1 MFNYCPPK
9 NIDDLKSQTL
19 SDGKRYY
26 TLPDGTNLPSVTTVL
41 GAMKKDAIMA
51 WRKRVGEDVA
61 NAISKKATSR
71 GTNVHTLCER
81 YLNNDPL
88 GDMMPDAK
96 EMFGDIKPLLNQI
109 DNIHYQEQALWSTKL
124 GLAGRVDCIAEF
136 AGTLSVI
143 DFKTSK
149 KVKSIKDIED
159 LIADGT
165 ISGGMIPKTR
175 CATDALKGGVGS
187 VHIIDGRVEHAVL
200 LELFTDQ
207 GVGTLLLRA
216 SRDKTSSL

>member
-9 NIDDLKSQTL
+9 NLDDLKSQTL

-51 WRKRVGEDVA
+51 WRKRVGDEVA

-81 YLNNDPL
+81 YLNNDSL
-88 GDMMPDAK
+88 GDIMPDAK
-96 EMFGDIKPLLNQI
+96 EMFNDIKPLLDQI
-109 DNIHYQEQALWSTKL
+109 DNIHYQEQALWSSKL

-159 LIADGT
+159 YFWQTSAYALMYEELVGT
-165 ISGGMIPKTR
+165 PIDQVVIIMAVENSKPLLFIQKTE
-175 CATDALKGGVGS
+175 D
-187 VHIIDGRVEHAVL
+187 HIDGLVKAIQYYK
-200 LELFTDQ
+200 DN
-207 GVGTLLLRA
+207 
-216 SRDKTSSL
+216 KK

>member
-51 WRKRVGEDVA
+51 WRKRVGDEVA

-81 YLNNDPL
+81 YLNNDSL
-88 GDMMPDAK
+88 GDIMPDAK
-96 EMFGDIKPLLNQI
+96 EMFNDIKPLLDQI
-109 DNIHYQEQALWSTKL
+109 DNVHYQEQALWSTKL

-159 LIADGT
+159 YFWQTAAYALMYEELVGT
-165 ISGGMIPKTR
+165 PINQLVIVMAVENSKPLLFIQKTE
-175 CATDALKGGVGS
+175 D
-187 VHIIDGRVEHAVL
+187 HIDGLVKAI
-200 LELFTDQ
+200 Q
-207 GVGTLLLRA
+207 YYK
-216 SRDKTSSL
+216 DKK

>member
-81 YLNNDPL
+81 YLNNDSL
-88 GDMMPDAK
+88 GDIMPDAK
-96 EMFGDIKPLLNQI
+96 EMFNDIKPLLDQI

-159 LIADGT
+159 YFWQTSAYALMYEELVGT
-165 ISGGMIPKTR
+165 PIDQVVIIMAVENSKPLLFIQKTE
-175 CATDALKGGVGS
+175 D
-187 VHIIDGRVEHAVL
+187 HIDGLVKAIQYYK
-200 LELFTDQ
+200 DN
-207 GVGTLLLRA
+207 
-216 SRDKTSSL
+216 KK

>member
-51 WRKRVGEDVA
+51 WRKRVGDEVA

-81 YLNNDPL
+81 YLNNDSL
-88 GDMMPDAK
+88 GDIMPDAK
-96 EMFGDIKPLLNQI
+96 EMFNDIKPLLDQI
-109 DNIHYQEQALWSTKL
+109 DNIHYQEQALWSSKL

-159 LIADGT
+159 YFWQTSAYALMYEELVGT
-165 ISGGMIPKTR
+165 PINQLVIVMAVENSKPLLFIQKTE
-175 CATDALKGGVGS
+175 D
-187 VHIIDGRVEHAVL
+187 HIDGLVKAI
-200 LELFTDQ
+200 Q
-207 GVGTLLLRA
+207 YYK
-216 SRDKTSSL
+216 DKK

>member
-1 MFNYCPPK
+1 MFNYYPPK
-9 NIDDLKSQTL
+9 NLDDLKSQTL

-88 GDMMPDAK
+88 GDIMPDAK
-96 EMFGDIKPLLNQI
+96 EMFNDIKPLLNQI
-109 DNIHYQEQALWSTKL
+109 NNIHYQEQALWSKNL

-149 KVKSIKDIED
+149 KVKSVKDIED
-159 LIADGT
+159 YFWQTAAYALMYEELVGT
-165 ISGGMIPKTR
+165 PIDQLVIIMAVENSKPLLFVQKTE
-175 CATDALKGGVGS
+175 D
-187 VHIIDGRVEHAVL
+187 HIDGLVKAI
-200 LELFTDQ
+200 Q
-207 GVGTLLLRA
+207 YYK
-216 SRDKTSSL
+216 DKK

>member
-41 GAMKKDAIMA
+41 GVMKKDAIMA
-51 WRKRVGEDVA
+51 WRKRVGDEVA

-81 YLNNDPL
+81 YLNNDSL
-88 GDMMPDAK
+88 GDIMPDAK
-96 EMFGDIKPLLNQI
+96 EMFNDIKPLLDQI
-109 DNIHYQEQALWSTKL
+109 DNIHYQEQALWSSKL

-159 LIADGT
+159 YFWQTSAYALMYEELVGT
-165 ISGGMIPKTR
+165 PIDQVVIIMAVENSKPLLFIQKTE
-175 CATDALKGGVGS
+175 D
-187 VHIIDGRVEHAVL
+187 HIDGLVKAIQYYK
-200 LELFTDQ
+200 DN
-207 GVGTLLLRA
+207 
-216 SRDKTSSL
+216 KK

>member
-51 WRKRVGEDVA
+51 WRKRVGDEVA

-81 YLNNDPL
+81 YLNNDSL
-88 GDMMPDAK
+88 GDIMPDAK
-96 EMFGDIKPLLNQI
+96 EMFNDIKPLLDQI
-109 DNIHYQEQALWSTKL
+109 DNIHYQEQALWSAKL

-159 LIADGT
+159 YFWQTSAYALMYEELVGT
-165 ISGGMIPKTR
+165 PIDQVVIIMAVENSKPLLFIQKTE
-175 CATDALKGGVGS
+175 D
-187 VHIIDGRVEHAVL
+187 HIDGLVKAIQYYK
-200 LELFTDQ
+200 DN
-207 GVGTLLLRA
+207 
-216 SRDKTSSL
+216 KK